1 MNLTLSEF
9 VGAAGG
15 GALGAALGGL
25 LAFSLLGAVTIGAAL
40 VATTASSTLLASV
53 AFGSVLGPHVMF
65 AGGVAAAAYATHRG
79 LHPSGRDI
87 ALPLIVYNNAPVL
100 LIGAAFGVLG
110 QLLARLIGAVPAF
123 SDSAGTPIAITD
135 PIAVSVLLT
144 ALLATAVW
152 RRGAVDQPARQVWLP
167 WQRDLTQVLILAAMT
182 GCATGAIYLAW
193 PESSRGVVALFV
205 YGISALSLLAL
216 VFDKAVPVTH
226 HITLPSALAAGLVAE
241 QVASEGWILLAA
253 VVGGAS
259 GALFAELWART
270 VLVRSQVHI
279 DPPAFAIAVVVSVL
293 ACVRW
298 GIQ

>member
-40 VATTASSTLLASV
+40 VATAASSTLLASV

-65 AGGVAAAAYATHRG
+65 AGGVAAAAYAAHRG

-87 ALPLIVYNNAPVL
+87 AMPLIVYSHAPVL
-100 LIGAAFGVLG
+100 LVGAAFGVLG
-110 QLLARLIGAVPAF
+110 QLVARLIGAVPAL
-123 SDSAGTPIAITD
+123 SDSAGTPITITD
-135 PIAVSVLLT
+135 PIAVSVLVT
-144 ALLATAVW
+144 AILATAIW

-167 WQRDLTQVLILAAMT
+167 WQRDPTQALTLAATT

-193 PESSRGVVALFV
+193 PEESRGVVALFV

-216 VFDKAVPVTH
+216 VFDKPVPVTH
-226 HITLPSALAAGLVAE
+226 HITLTAALAAGLVAE
-241 QVASEGWILLAA
+241 HVTSDGWILLAA
-253 VVGGAS
+253 VGGAV
-259 GALFAELWART
+259 GAALLAEIWART
-270 VLVRSQVHI
+270 VLVRSPVHI
-279 DPPAFAIAVVVSVL
+279 DPPAFAIAAVASVL
-293 ACVRW
+293 ACARW
-298 GIQ
+298 GFF